1 MNYRYFGGT
10 LEGSDF
16 PYIHALGTTFVNNV
30 GLKVRVSHWKSPSSH
45 QLPGQ
50 TSPNVGFA
58 IGLSNVYILMVGH
71 NKITTG

>member
-30 GLKVRVSHWKSPSSH
+30 RAATSFPAKLH
-45 QLPGQ
+45 QMLALQ
-50 TSPNVGFA
+50 LVFQMFTS
-58 IGLSNVYILMVGH
+58 
-71 NKITTG
+71 